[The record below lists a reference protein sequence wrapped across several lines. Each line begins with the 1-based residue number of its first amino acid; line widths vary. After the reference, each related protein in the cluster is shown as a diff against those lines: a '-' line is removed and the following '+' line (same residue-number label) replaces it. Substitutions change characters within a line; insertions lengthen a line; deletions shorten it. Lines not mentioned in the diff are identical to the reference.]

1 MEGACKD
8 LATFR
13 SALRNTGTLLK
24 PGGHL
29 VMVTAL
35 GDTYYTFNKQAF
47 SCLCLQKHEVEEAVV
62 AAGFEVKFSEAQ
74 PYTVNGDRMDL
85 RGVLGLRG
93 VPLPAHGV
101 GLWGRQQC

>member
-1 MEGACKD
+1 
-8 LATFR
+8 
-13 SALRNTGTLLK
+13 
-24 PGGHL
+24 
-29 VMVTAL
+29 MVTAL
-35 GDTYYTFNKQAF
+35 RDTYYTFNKQAF

-62 AAGFEVKFSEAQ
+62 AAGFELKFSEAQ